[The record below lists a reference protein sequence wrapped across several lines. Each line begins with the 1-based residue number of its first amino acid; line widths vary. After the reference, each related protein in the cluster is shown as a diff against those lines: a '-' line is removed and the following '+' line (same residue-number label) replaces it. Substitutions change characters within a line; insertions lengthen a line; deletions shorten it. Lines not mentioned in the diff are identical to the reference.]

1 MVVKCYSIEC
11 RVTKY
16 HLNIS
21 ASKFGVIS
29 RYLHVEKDDFAKM
42 NQTKIISKMLTMSFQ
57 FYEEKCFQEFNLIEM
72 ILDQHLLNKIF
83 SLIDSVCHLQQALKV
98 KSKYF
103 QMRLGASH
111 RHFTPD
117 VINLQT

>member
-1 MVVKCYSIEC
+1 MVVKCSSIEC

-16 HLNIS
+16 HLHIS

-42 NQTKIISKMLTMSFQ
+42 NQTKIFSKMLTMSFQ
-57 FYEEKCFQEFNLIEM
+57 FYEEKCFQEFNRIKM
-72 ILDQHLLNKIF
+72 ILLNQIF
-83 SLIDSVCHLQQALKV
+83 SLIDSVCHMQQALKV

-103 QMRLGASH
+103 QIRLGASH
-111 RHFTPD
+111 RHLTQKVF
-117 VINLQT
+117 NLET